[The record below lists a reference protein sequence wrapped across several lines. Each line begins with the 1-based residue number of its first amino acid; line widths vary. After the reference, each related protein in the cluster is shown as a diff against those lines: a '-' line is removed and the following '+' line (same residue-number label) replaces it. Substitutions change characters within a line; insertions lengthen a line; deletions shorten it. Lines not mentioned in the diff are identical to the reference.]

1 MAVSRVRTAREK
13 GRIVIEVSL
22 AQIMEIADRLY
33 PFEQAESW
41 DNCGIQIGDPGRIV
55 TAIAFSLDATP
66 QTVAFASEN
75 RCELLITHHPVLI
88 EPVRSVRFET
98 LAGRTLV
105 AAARCGVDIA
115 SLHTNFDAARG
126 GLNDW
131 IAARLGLE
139 DVFVPNP
146 AACARMGNLAEAMA
160 LKALARRVAESFGTS
175 PPRIISTDDRLVKR
189 VFCASGSGMGYLD
202 TALRHSA
209 DVMVT
214 GDARYHSAREALELG
229 MPVIDA
235 GHFGFEKNSSG
246 CNSTSRASLAKGR
259 QTHIP
264 IPLAAKEVHS
274 FERATFTPSRP
285 SRD

>member
-1 MAVSRVRTAREK
+1 MTGA
-13 GRIVIEVSL
+13 SL
-22 AQIMEIADRLY
+22 AQIMEVADHLY

-41 DNCGIQIGDPGRIV
+41 DNCGIQIGDRARIV

-66 QTVAFASEN
+66 QTIAFAADH

-88 EPVRSVRFET
+88 EPVRSVCYET
-98 LAGRTLV
+98 LAGRTLM
-105 AAARCGVDIA
+105 AAARSRVDIA
-115 SLHTNFDAARG
+115 SLHTNFDAAQG

-139 DVFVPNP
+139 DVFVPAP
-146 AACARMGNLAEAMA
+146 ASCARMGNLAEA
-160 LKALARRVAESFGTS
+160 LTVSTLARRVAADLGTN
-175 PPRIISTDDRLVKR
+175 PPRIVGSRDVPVRS

-202 TALRHSA
+202 TALRYAA

-235 GHFGFEKNSSG
+235 GHFGLERHAGTVMADRFREEFMKMKIDIACLPCQAEADPYVETFGNQG
-246 CNSTSRASLAKGR
+246 G
-259 QTHIP
+259 P
-264 IPLAAKEVHS
+264 I
-274 FERATFTPSRP
+274 R
-285 SRD
+285 